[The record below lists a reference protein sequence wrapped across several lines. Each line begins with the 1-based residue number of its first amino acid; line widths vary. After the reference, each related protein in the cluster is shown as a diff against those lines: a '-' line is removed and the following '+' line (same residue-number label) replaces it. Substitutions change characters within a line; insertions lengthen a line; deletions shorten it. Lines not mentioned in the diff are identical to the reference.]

1 MHKHTLNPEKWDW
14 GFQISVPDIC
24 AVDEISVCWPGLQ
37 RQLAEWKGSLDTVS
51 PPQRGLSFYLLHFPA
66 LFFLLKSPSI
76 VHFSL
81 KKCSYKMSYF
91 HSGLNNATVEKKF
104 YMLSFVKFNF
114 SVKWKEFLF
123 RLLSGRRRFSFRKK
137 FSLCVGKVPT
147 DHFFNKIA
155 DVKIT
160 LLFNE
165 IKGSAFCLCLRNNI
179 YVYRQTPDMESDV
192 EHSMGMKM
200 GL

>member
-1 MHKHTLNPEKWDW
+1 MSPDVFAGEQLTQSFSVLLFFWTKLTQYCSLPWVPGPQPQTHITTLARRNPHQCTNTPESRE
-14 GFQISVPDIC
+14 IRLRVPNPVPDIC
-24 AVDEISVCWPGLQ
+24 AVDEISVCWLGLQ

-66 LFFLLKSPSI
+66 LYFLLKSPSI

-114 SVKWKEFLF
+114 SVK
-123 RLLSGRRRFSFRKK
+123 
-137 FSLCVGKVPT
+137 
-147 DHFFNKIA
+147 
-155 DVKIT
+155 
-160 LLFNE
+160 
-165 IKGSAFCLCLRNNI
+165 
-179 YVYRQTPDMESDV
+179 
-192 EHSMGMKM
+192 
-200 GL
+200 